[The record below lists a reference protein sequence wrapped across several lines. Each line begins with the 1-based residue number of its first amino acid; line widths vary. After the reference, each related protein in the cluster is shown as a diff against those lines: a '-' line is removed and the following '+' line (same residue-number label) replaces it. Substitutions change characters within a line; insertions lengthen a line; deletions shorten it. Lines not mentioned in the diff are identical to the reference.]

1 MPDLLGLDPARIER
15 LRDPARYQSVDPQ
28 RLWEVLE
35 APQTGTI
42 VDVGAGV
49 GFVTLPFA
57 ERFRDVQ
64 VIACDVLEGMLNG
77 LAEDAASRGLD
88 NVSTAWMAS
97 HSTLPLADDTAELVV
112 MLQVHHELDDAPGLL
127 ADCARVLRPGGC
139 IAIVDWKDEE
149 LDGVP
154 PAGRRVA
161 AETIMAQLRDAGF
174 AEPSSHALYSH
185 HSAITSV
192 L

>member
-1 MPDLLGLDPARIER
+1 
-15 LRDPARYQSVDPQ
+15 
-28 RLWEVLE
+28 
-35 APQTGTI
+35 
-42 VDVGAGV
+42 
-49 GFVTLPFA
+49 
-57 ERFRDVQ
+57 
-64 VIACDVLEGMLNG
+64 
-77 LAEDAASRGLD
+77 
-88 NVSTAWMAS
+88 
-97 HSTLPLADDTAELVV
+97 

-174 AEPSSHALYSH
+174 AEPRSHALYSH